1 MSSNNY
7 LDKRELSAGLTKDLN
22 KKIILVPY
30 NDYEK
35 SITILKKFK
44 SKIAMVIIEPIQQ
57 ALPSKKCED
66 YIKNIYNFCKSKNIL
81 ICFDEMITGIRVD
94 KFFTEEPKIKTRFKY
109 IRKDNREVANWRNR
123 FE

>member
-1 MSSNNY
+1 MTSGSWHGSVDQLLFDLSSNNY

-57 ALPSKKCED
+57 ALPSKNVK
-66 YIKNIYNFCKSKNIL
+66 ITSKISIIFVNQKIY
-81 ICFDEMITGIRVD
+81 
-94 KFFTEEPKIKTRFKY
+94 
-109 IRKDNREVANWRNR
+109 
-123 FE
+123 